1 MILETRHVGIVVQD
15 MESSL
20 RFWRDIMGL
29 VVDVDFWEE
38 GPFID
43 TVQSLQGVK
52 LHMIKLKAPDGSLV
66 ELLKDESHPT
76 PAPDRNLLCDRGIRH
91 IAFTVEDVERSWQV
105 LRENGCEVLSNPVVS
120 PDGKAKLFFCRDP
133 EGNLLEM
140 VQMLGATAG

>member
-15 MESSL
+15 MERSL

-29 VVDVDFWEE
+29 AVAVDFWEE

-76 PAPDRNLLCDRGIRH
+76 PAPDRNRLCDRGIRH
-91 IAFTVEDVERSWQV
+91 IAFTVEDVERSWKV

-133 EGNLLEM
+133 EGSLLEI
-140 VQMLGATAG
+140 VQMLVG